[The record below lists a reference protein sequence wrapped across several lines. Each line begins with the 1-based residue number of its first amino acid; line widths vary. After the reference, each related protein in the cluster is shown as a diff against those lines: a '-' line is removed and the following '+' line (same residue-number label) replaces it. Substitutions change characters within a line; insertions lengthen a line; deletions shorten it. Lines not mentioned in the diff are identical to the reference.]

1 MKRLGISV
9 LIIGLSLTSIS
20 LGKTA
25 SKSNTKAASKPV
37 SATTSAATAKAPVP
51 KPPEVIKP
59 IIPGIMD
66 AFQSPFLY
74 VYGTQSKDSNENRVV
89 KRTVE
94 DVVNFW
100 KVGRN
105 RTEQYKADTEV
116 TLSDISSY
124 HLLLYGSPASNKII
138 AQIYQQ
144 LPLLIESNSVI
155 GGTKKFT
162 GDSIGLIMI
171 APNPLNPKKYAV
183 IYWGSDYKSRRWIN
197 SVPYGKTD
205 YVIFYDQS
213 FLLPKKEQPEPPI
226 IEKGFFDKTDPM
238 HWKYVP
244 PPPPPPTQIPSLPV
258 PEPKGTNPPIRTETS
273 FEL

>member
-1 MKRLGISV
+1 MKRVGISV

-20 LGKTA
+20 FTKTA
-25 SKSNTKAASKPV
+25 SKSGTKPSPKPV
-37 SATTSAATAKAPVP
+37 TATKSADTTAAPVP
-51 KPPEVIKP
+51 KLPEVINP
-59 IIPGIMD
+59 VIPGIMD

-74 VYGTQSKDSNENRVV
+74 VYGTQSKDPNESRIL

-124 HLLLYGSPASNKII
+124 HLLLYGSPSTNKII

-144 LPLLIESNSVI
+144 LPLLIEPKAVI
-155 GGTKKFT
+155 GGAKKFT
-162 GDSIGLIMI
+162 GDSLGLIMI
-171 APNPLNPKKYAV
+171 SPNPLYPKKYAV
-183 IYWGSDYKSRRWIN
+183 IYWGSDYKSTRWIN

-205 YVIFYDQS
+205 YVVFYDQS
-213 FLLPKKEQPEPPI
+213 FLLPKKEQAEPPV

-244 PPPPPPTQIPSLPV
+244 PAPPVEVTPTPV
-258 PEPKGTNPPIRTETS
+258 PEPKETKPPIRTETS